1 MLKRMLTIF
10 TIAALVLTLA
20 GCSGDTDRKDSKK
33 ADKETSSSIDD
44 SDRSEER
51 DNKSGKTNSS
61 TNSGKEDKTDK
72 ESNEDTAS
80 DASTEKSGNGKK
92 NRNLVTKCYELES
105 IDGHTRSEFQADPD
119 LCSEYNAWEFAEYG
133 TGIVVDVDYGSG
145 SVQYTWQSVTQ
156 NAYSTASIDNPSG
169 TMDIL
174 AFSFEEG
181 ESIGRSEVWD
191 TVNVDYTDEVVTVTY
206 SGGCVEVYQLQST
219 Q

>member
-10 TIAALVLTLA
+10 TIAALVLSLA

-33 ADKETSSSIDD
+33 ADKETSSSIEDP
-44 SDRSEER
+44 DRSEER
-51 DNKSGKTNSS
+51 NNKSGKTDSS
-61 TNSGKEDKTDK
+61 IESGKDDKTDK

-92 NRNLVTKCYELES
+92 NRNLVTKSYELVS

-133 TGIVVDVDYGSG
+133 TGIIVDFDYDSG

>member
-10 TIAALVLTLA
+10 TIAALVLSLA
-20 GCSGDTDRKDSKK
+20 GCSGDTDHKDSKK
-33 ADKETSSSIDD
+33 KDKQTESSVEDTV
-44 SDRSEER
+44 RSEER
-51 DNKSGKTNSS
+51 DNKTGKTDSS
-61 TNSGKEDKTDK
+61 TNSGKEDKADK
-72 ESNEDTAS
+72 ENTAS
-80 DASTEKSGNGKK
+80 EASTEKSGNGKK

-119 LCSEYNAWEFAEYG
+119 LCSEYNAWEFVEYG
-133 TGIVVDVDYGSG
+133 TGIIVDFDYDSG

-174 AFSFEEG
+174 VFSFEEG